1 MSDPPREEKRGVR
14 LGQVE
19 RGEQEGVVA
28 EEITGVIEDH
38 HHHDQTAQD
47 VDILETRAYRL

>member
-1 MSDPPREEKRGVR
+1 MRNPPRKEKRGVG

-19 RGEQEGVVA
+19 RAEQEGVVA
-28 EEITGVIEDH
+28 EEITGVIEGH

-47 VDILETRAYRL
+47 VYILKTRASRL